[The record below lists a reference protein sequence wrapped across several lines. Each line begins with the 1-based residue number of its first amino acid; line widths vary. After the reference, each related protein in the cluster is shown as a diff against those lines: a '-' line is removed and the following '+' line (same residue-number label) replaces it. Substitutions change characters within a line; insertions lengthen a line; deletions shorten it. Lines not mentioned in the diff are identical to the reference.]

1 MKGPISA
8 CFSKNKRLLNAGDYS
23 RVFETASA
31 KASHKH
37 LLMLGSVND
46 LPDHRLGLVIAKKH
60 VRQAVNRNRIKRLAR
75 EFFRH
80 QPSGQRNL
88 DVVILARPG
97 LGELE
102 NAQVSSIL
110 AQLWSKLEHNAQ
122 QRGH

>member
-1 MKGPISA
+1 
-8 CFSKNKRLLNAGDYS
+8 
-23 RVFETASA
+23 
-31 KASHKH
+31 
-37 LLMLGSVND
+37 MLSSVND

-80 QPSGQRNL
+80 QPSGQHNL